1 MSVFD
6 VGFEV
11 GGLRKRLGANVA
23 LERPKATVRIGV
35 ALQLG
40 RGDEG
45 LTTFLAFVTQ
55 PTIQATTAAAV
66 SAANQTSKAAT
77 AAAAAAT
84 TQVTIATSEDL
95 LVNGM
100 LSNRIEVTQPI

>member
-45 LTTFLAFVTQ
+45 LATLLAFVTQ
-55 PTIQATTAAAV
+55 PTIQAAAAV

>member
-45 LTTFLAFVTQ
+45 LATLLAFVTQ
-55 PTIQATTAAAV
+55 PTIQAAAAV

-100 LSNRIEVTQPI
+100 LSYRIEVTQPI